1 MLMGLVTIAIIILVA
16 AATPLIF
23 PNTFA
28 DTIGHFLAA
37 RPDDYEGWTY
47 YGQLL
52 TKLRDYET
60 ALYAFN
66 RAVAIRPSYSKAWEK
81 MGDLF
86 LLMDEHDSANQAF
99 RLARE
104 D

>member
-1 MLMGLVTIAIIILVA
+1 MGLVTIAIIFLVA
-16 AATPLIF
+16 AATPFIF
-23 PNTFA
+23 PSIFA

-37 RPDDYEGWTY
+37 RPDTY

-52 TKLRDYET
+52 TRLRDYDT

-66 RAVAIRPSYSKAWEK
+66 RAVAIRPNYSKAWEK
-81 MGDLF
+81 MGNLF
-86 LLMDEHDSANQAF
+86 LLMDEHDSAYQAF

>member
-1 MLMGLVTIAIIILVA
+1 
-16 AATPLIF
+16 
-23 PNTFA
+23 
-28 DTIGHFLAA
+28 
-37 RPDDYEGWTY
+37 
-47 YGQLL
+47 
-52 TKLRDYET
+52 LRDYDT

-66 RAVAIRPSYSKAWEK
+66 RAVAIRPNYSKAWEK

>member
-1 MLMGLVTIAIIILVA
+1 MGLVTIAIIFLVA

-23 PNTFA
+23 PSIFA
-28 DTIGHFLAA
+28 DTIGHFLAG
-37 RPDDYEGWTY
+37 RPDDFEGWTY

-52 TKLRDYET
+52 TRLHDYDT

-66 RAVAIRPSYSKAWEK
+66 RAVSIRPNYSKAWEK